1 MRDTSDPAS
10 TRRKSRK
17 AAPRVSWARLLPL
30 LLAYGLVLALSP
42 VGQAG
47 HLWVHLATGHHE
59 AVDEHHAE
67 DDHHEHRDDAPPA
80 PDAPHEHD
88 GVVHTHDQAPVEDPT
103 VPADGLSKYYLLPTV
118 AHAPPPARDASVG
131 PSPEAV
137 PRQAAFRIDTPPP
150 RLQG

>member
-1 MRDTSDPAS
+1 MRDTSDPAN
-10 TRRKSRK
+10 TRRQSRK
-17 AAPRVSWARLLPL
+17 AAPRASWARLLPL

-47 HLWVHLATGHHE
+47 QLWVHLATEHHE
-59 AVDEHHAE
+59 E

-88 GVVHTHDQAPVEDPT
+88 GVVHTHDHAPVEDPA
-103 VPADGLSKYYLLPTV
+103 VPADGLSKYYLLPSI
-118 AHAPPPARDASVG
+118 AHAPPPARDASVA
-131 PSPEAV
+131 PSRAPA
-137 PRQAAFRIDTPPP
+137 PRQAAFRVDTPPP